1 MMYLLKY
8 LLDTNAC
15 INYLN
20 FPDSLIWRKIQ
31 STSAFEI
38 GRFCSVVKA
47 ELFYGSKKSK
57 NPTLNLA
64 KQMKFLNQFQSLP
77 FDDEAALIFG
87 EIRAE
92 LAKQGT
98 PIGPYDLQIAAI
110 ALANDLTLITH
121 NTREF
126 SRVGNLKIEDWEI

>member
-1 MMYLLKY
+1 MIYLLKY

-38 GRFCSVVKA
+38 TVCSVVKA

-92 LAKQGT
+92 LAKRGT

-110 ALANDLTLITH
+110 ALANNLTLITH

-126 SRVGNLKIEDWEI
+126 SRIGNLKIEDCEI